1 METNKIAFK
10 AYTYDDVSIVSCDEP
25 CSISSRKG
33 DNLDLT
39 SQLSKRYSLKLPYI
53 ASPMDTICGVKMAK
67 KMSEIGCAGY
77 LHRFNS
83 IADQIDQLQEQEFDS
98 LVHIAIGKNDLDRVE
113 RMLDVGINVQTVLVD
128 VAHGNHADIIEMIEN
143 FKNNYKFDKI
153 DIIAGSVAHGIAAKN
168 LVDAGADGIRV
179 GIGNGSRC
187 TTRLTTGVGIPTITS
202 IMDVR
207 EAVGDDIPI
216 IADGGIRYPGDVCKA
231 IVAGANTV
239 ILGNV
244 LAGAKETPGRIVAT
258 DYGDYK
264 TYRGSASYESKM
276 ARGESDMVEGVSSMV
291 PIKGSIVDILNRFE
305 DGLRSSMAYV
315 NARNMK
321 EFYEKGR
328 FCSVTNAGITE
339 AKPHGVI
346 K

>member
-1 METNKIAFK
+1 MNKIEFK
-10 AYTYDDVSIVSCDEP
+10 GYTYDDVQIIPCDEP
-25 CSISSRKG
+25 CVIASRKG
-33 DNLDLT
+33 NNLNTT
-39 SQLSKRYSLKLPYI
+39 SRLSKRYNIMLPFV
-53 ASPMDTICGVKMAK
+53 ASPMDTICGVTMAK
-67 KMSEIGCAGY
+67 KMMELGCVGY
-77 LHRFNS
+77 LHRFDQVD
-83 IADQIDQLQEQEFDS
+83 IQIGRLQFADFYD
-98 LVHIAIGKNDLDRVE
+98 LVHVAIGKNDFDRLYAILDA
-113 RMLDVGINVQTVLVD
+113 GISIQTVMMD
-128 VAHGNHADIIEMIEN
+128 TAHGNHLDIIEMIEN
-143 FKNNYKFDKI
+143 FKKNERFKRI
-153 DIIAGSVAHGIAAKN
+153 DIIAGSVAHGVAAKN

-207 EAVGDDIPI
+207 EAIGDTIPI
-216 IADGGIRYPGDVCKA
+216 VADGGIRYPGDVCKA

-239 ILGNV
+239 ILGNA
-244 LAGAKETPGRIVAT
+244 LAGSKETPGNIIHT
-258 DYGDYK
+258 DDGAFK
-264 TYRGSASYESKM
+264 TYRGSASYESKI
-276 ARGESDMVEGVSSMV
+276 ARGESDMIEGVSSMV
-291 PIKGSIVDILNRFE
+291 PIKGSVVDILNRFE

-339 AKPHGVI
+339 AKPHGII